1 MDWGKVVHWCWKLTW
16 VGQSEALKSWE
27 GHGFEARSR
36 AGAPRP
42 GFRGCAACGGALWT
56 PLHLCFLMVA
66 ITSRRTEAAPAWTP
80 RARVSGCLARRCPAL
95 LGMADAGAGS
105 VLRLQESIWPQ
116 GCGSSFSLRLC
127 SFPLLHPPLATHT
140 CISTSGPRFENCSC

>member
-1 MDWGKVVHWCWKLTW
+1 MLEAHLGGTVRGTEKLGGSWVRGKVK
-16 VGQSEALKSWE
+16 GRGSA
-27 GHGFEARSR
+27 ARL
-36 AGAPRP
+36 P
-42 GFRGCAACGGALWT
+42 GLCCLWT